1 MKNTFLKKASAV
13 ALAAVMAVTFA
24 PVASLDAF
32 AANTGVVTVG
42 SKKVITGGGAVI
54 TDNGTYVLTPGGV
67 DTSPI
72 EVTGSATQ
80 VTIDL
85 NGVTSAAVNISGTT
99 KGVKNIT
106 IVNNGYNEQ
115 KAVEATNY
123 PVIPEINLTGV
134 ATAASIS
141 FSGYMIADGDGD
153 ILKYAG
159 SNAAAATGASVNTHL
174 YIGQLAIDDLAR
186 GDGTGADVYAVN
198 GAVNVKEL
206 RDTHIAVLSDKANVG
221 TTLKATAIKGKSLTK
236 AETTYGYT
244 FYSKELNGYGTS
256 SYTDVRYAA
265 GATSYSKAFDTTGF
279 STSDTPNPTVTG
291 VGLVSGAS
299 INTKYL
305 SSKVTGDGFGVVGFS
320 YSRALTLTQDDGD
333 KWEKNV
339 KLPYVDKTINKPSDD
354 DAKYVTSGVT
364 YFTNDPTAYVKDYV
378 GVALVDGTKYI
389 IDGSTDETKKKDDEL
404 KNVSATAGQS
414 VAILRGT
421 TDNTL
426 LAVNAYNELKTKE
439 GVKVTAPTSASIVLG
454 HTHTVGTKK
463 DNVKNFGVVFG
474 ANNVQGASTALGG
487 SFEKVDDNAT
497 LSTSLEVP
505 QVADGTY
512 AIAKSGYTDTKV
524 TLGTGVTYF
533 YEQKTGQIGDE
544 QCDYVFGSVKDATN
558 ALNAVLNGTNL
569 NTTNYFTQAKP
580 GENVFVAKDIKTTVK
595 GVTAKVNVK
604 GEISADGA
612 KQSDGSYTWIINQ
625 GYGTDAVPAYRM
637 YRKSGEHVYTINPVE
652 VSMLEQAG
660 WINEGV
666 AFKVNSVASK
676 KGTPIYR
683 VYNPNNGGM
692 HFYTA
697 SAAERDMLLANGW
710 TEGKEVFYGA
720 TKTTGIPVYRT
731 YNTGSNNGEHNYT
744 TNIAESD
751 MNVKAGWRAEGVAFY
766 VFK

>member
-13 ALAAVMAVTFA
+13 TLAAVMAVTFA
-24 PVASLDAF
+24 PVASLNAF
-32 AANTGVVTVG
+32 AANVGVITVG
-42 SKKVITGGGAVI
+42 SKNVITGGGATI
-54 TDNGTYVLTPGGV
+54 TDDGTYVLTPGGV
-67 DTSPI
+67 NTTPI

-85 NGVTSAAVNISGTT
+85 NGVTSAAVKITGTA
-99 KGVKNIT
+99 KGVKNIK

-115 KAVEATNY
+115 KTVEATNY
-123 PVIPEINLTGV
+123 PVIPEVILTGV
-134 ATAASIS
+134 DTAASIS
-141 FSGYMIADGDGD
+141 FSGYMIADGDSD

-186 GDGTGADVYAVN
+186 GNGTGADVYAVN

-221 TTLKATAIKGKSLTK
+221 TTLTATAVKGKSLTK
-236 AETTYGYT
+236 AETTYNYT

-265 GATSYSKAFDTTGF
+265 GASSFENAFDTTGF
-279 STSDTPNPTVTG
+279 NTTDIPNPTVTG
-291 VGLVSGAS
+291 VGSVSGAS

-305 SSKVTGDGFGVVGFS
+305 SSKVRGKGFGIVKFR
-320 YSRALTLTQDDGD
+320 YSRALTLTQDDND
-333 KWEKNV
+333 KWGKNV
-339 KLPYVDKTINKPSDD
+339 KLPYVDTKIINKSSDD
-354 DAKYVTSGVT
+354 EYVTDGVT
-364 YFTNDPTAYVKDYV
+364 YFTKDPTAYVKDYV

-474 ANNVQGASTALGG
+474 ANNVQGAATSLGG
-487 SFEKVDDNAT
+487 SFEKVDDNET
-497 LSTSLEVP
+497 LTTSLEVP

-512 AIAKSGYTDTKV
+512 AIAKNGYTDTKV

-533 YEQKTGQIGDE
+533 YEQKTSQIGDE
-544 QCDYVFGSVKDATN
+544 QCDFVFGSVKDATN

-612 KQSDGSYTWIINQ
+612 KAADGTYTWIINQ

-637 YRKSGEHVYTINPVE
+637 YRKSGEHVYTINPAE

-666 AFKVNSVASK
+666 GFKVNSVASK

-683 VYNPNNGGM
+683 VYNVNGGGM

-697 SAAERDMLLANGW
+697 SAAEKDMLLANGW
-710 TEGKEVFYGA
+710 TEGKVVFYGA
-720 TKTTGIPVYRT
+720 DKATGIPVYRT